1 MADTAATDVQVA
13 YVPEMPKLTGRI
25 QIFTDLSTKEL
36 ETEKTMRE
44 ELERVLDIH
53 WVNVLAIR
61 FLQNYYKGIHPAI
74 RDRRK
79 KVRPDVDNKIVVNY
93 AYSATRDITGY
104 FLGKSV
110 RYVHRGSVK
119 QSEAEAGTEASSG
132 KRTQVERLNHIFDIE
147 NKAKVDWDIALN
159 MSINGVG
166 YRGIFSE
173 ENPRNG
179 THISVNSLN
188 PETTFVVYSSGNMNI
203 PMFAVSYW
211 TNNVSA
217 TEAKKTFVRVYTQT
231 KQYDYT
237 VDGDMVANGPLASS
251 NGFTHTGTTDISF
264 NGSLPIIEYCNN
276 AYRMGDW
283 EVAIPLMD
291 GIDTLASD
299 GVNDIEQFV
308 QSVLVAIGIEFDET
322 TEDTLNRVGVLNVA
336 QLPPGMDY
344 APVIQYISPQLDPQS
359 GINMREYL
367 ESSLRV
373 VIGVP
378 DRKTRGGGGGDTGDA
393 VYLRDGWQDIDLV
406 AANKENSF
414 IQAEREALNIAL
426 FILKQ
431 NDELTDE
438 IEPSDVE
445 IKFNRNKTSNIQSKA
460 QVLQILWSMLDPSDA
475 LDICDLTTNVEDV
488 IIRAEQ
494 YQQKRLQNQL
504 REQEEV
510 SKVAAKFDDGNAA
523 NANTGSQPKTKN
535 NSDEGKQ

>member
-1 MADTAATDVQVA
+1 M
-13 YVPEMPKLTGRI
+13 
-25 QIFTDLSTKEL
+25 
-36 ETEKTMRE
+36 
-44 ELERVLDIH
+44 
-53 WVNVLAIR
+53 
-61 FLQNYYKGIHPAI
+61 
-74 RDRRK
+74 
-79 KVRPDVDNKIVVNY
+79 
-93 AYSATRDITGY
+93 
-104 FLGKSV
+104 
-110 RYVHRGSVK
+110 
-119 QSEAEAGTEASSG
+119 
-132 KRTQVERLNHIFDIE
+132 
-147 NKAKVDWDIALN
+147 
-159 MSINGVG
+159 
-166 YRGIFSE
+166 
-173 ENPRNG
+173 
-179 THISVNSLN
+179 
-188 PETTFVVYSSGNMNI
+188 
-203 PMFAVSYW
+203 
-211 TNNVSA
+211 
-217 TEAKKTFVRVYTQT
+217 YTQT